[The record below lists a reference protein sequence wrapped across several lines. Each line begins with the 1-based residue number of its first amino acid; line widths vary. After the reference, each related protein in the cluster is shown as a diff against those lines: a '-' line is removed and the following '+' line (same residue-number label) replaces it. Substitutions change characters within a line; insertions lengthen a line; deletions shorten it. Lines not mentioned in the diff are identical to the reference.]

1 MTNFNGTFSSE
12 LANYFLLPL
21 KDLLSL
27 GCNKIYLDFVAE
39 EKTININATNDS
51 ATNFIIVKYKS
62 AFFEELENFKS
73 DGDFSFGIYE
83 LGKLVSMFD
92 VFQEGFNIDISEE
105 KLRITQKSDVFD
117 WYATDNNLIDLIR
130 RGPKN
135 VSEDSMNWLTSFTW
149 SKKELK
155 PFTNAISKIDQEF
168 IIINGKKS
176 RL

>member
-1 MTNFNGTFSSE
+1 
-12 LANYFLLPL
+12 
-21 KDLLSL
+21 
-27 GCNKIYLDFVAE
+27 
-39 EKTININATNDS
+39 
-51 ATNFIIVKYKS
+51 
-62 AFFEELENFKS
+62 
-73 DGDFSFGIYE
+73 
-83 LGKLVSMFD
+83 MFD

-168 IIINGKKS
+168 IIINGKKDDNS
-176 RL
+176 IMMSLTNKDIKANSFRRSIDTSIPIEENFKFITEKTLIAPIICSKNFENLKVDLQGDRVIRFLGDNEYYTMSYFVKAVI